1 MAIKLT
7 ESRLRQIVREELAR
21 VEEVYVNPNA
31 VKFTDAPP
39 VTPPPAR
46 PQAGTHQSSA
56 EALMGKFTTAIDM
69 GAVDPWDIQS
79 IVDWLNTQPGYNKFS
94 DYNRV
99 EIAADLKD
107 AYTAGR

>member
-7 ESRLRQIVREELAR
+7 ESQLRQIIREELAR

-31 VKFTDAPP
+31 TQFTDAPP

-46 PQAGTHQSSA
+46 SPAGTHQSSA
-56 EALMGKFTTAIDM
+56 EALMDTFTTAIDM
-69 GAVDPWDIQS
+69 GEVDPYRVQS
-79 IVDWLNTQPGYNKFS
+79 ILDWLNTQPGYNKFS

-99 EIAADLKD
+99 EIAADLQD